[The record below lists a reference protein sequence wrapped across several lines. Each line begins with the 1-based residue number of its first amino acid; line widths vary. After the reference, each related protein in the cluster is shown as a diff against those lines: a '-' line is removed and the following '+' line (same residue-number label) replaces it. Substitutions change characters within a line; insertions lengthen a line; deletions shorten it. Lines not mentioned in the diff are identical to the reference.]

1 MQQVIP
7 IFNGESYGFW
17 KIKMITILK
26 TRKLWDVIENGITLS
41 SSSENSPALTRER
54 DDQVMKDMMAL
65 QILQSAVSDSIFPR
79 IAPASSAREAWNALE
94 MEFQGSS
101 QVKMINLQTLRR
113 EYENLKMEESE
124 NINDFTT
131 KLINMSNQLR
141 VHGEEKTDYQLV
153 QKVLISLPQQFD
165 SIVAVL
171 EQTKDLSTFSM
182 TEMIGTLK
190 AHEKRLSLREERINE
205 GAFYG
210 EKLGSKRG
218 NKQDKKHH
226 WKTKEWCGVCERNN
240 HNEVDCW

>member
-171 EQTKDLSTFSM
+171 EQTKDLSNFSM

-210 EKLGSKRG
+210 EKLGSRAE
-218 NKQDKKHH
+218 NKQ
-226 WKTKEWCGVCERNN
+226 TKIAMGRPTCGAACVRGTITMR
-240 HNEVDCW
+240 

>member
-26 TRKLWDVIENGITLS
+26 TRKLWDVIENGVTSNS
-41 SSSENSPALTRER
+41 SPETSPALTRER

-65 QILQSAVSDSIFPR
+65 QILQTAVSDLIFPR

-141 VHGEEKTDYQLV
+141 VHGEEKTNYQLV
-153 QKVLISLPQQFD
+153 
-165 SIVAVL
+165 
-171 EQTKDLSTFSM
+171 
-182 TEMIGTLK
+182 
-190 AHEKRLSLREERINE
+190 
-205 GAFYG
+205 
-210 EKLGSKRG
+210 
-218 NKQDKKHH
+218 
-226 WKTKEWCGVCERNN
+226 
-240 HNEVDCW
+240 

>member
-26 TRKLWDVIENGITLS
+26 TRKLWDVIENGVTSNS
-41 SSSENSPALTRER
+41 SPETSPALTRER

-79 IAPASSAREAWNALE
+79 IAPASSATEAWNALE

-131 KLINMSNQLR
+131 KLINMSNQLK

-153 QKVLISLPQQFD
+153 
-165 SIVAVL
+165 
-171 EQTKDLSTFSM
+171 
-182 TEMIGTLK
+182 
-190 AHEKRLSLREERINE
+190 
-205 GAFYG
+205 
-210 EKLGSKRG
+210 
-218 NKQDKKHH
+218 
-226 WKTKEWCGVCERNN
+226 
-240 HNEVDCW
+240 